1 MRRNETR
8 GKTFEEMRRG
18 EMRENETRLKE
29 IMLIEN
35 VRK

>member
-18 EMRENETRLKE
+18 EMKENEKRLKE
-29 IMLIEN
+29 KM
-35 VRK
+35 